1 MQYFLFRNILKQYE
15 IHKEYT
21 KKDDLGKDSIFKL
34 FKFKNFSNS
43 SSKYIKKN
51 IAT

>member
-34 FKFKNFSNS
+34 FKNFSNS